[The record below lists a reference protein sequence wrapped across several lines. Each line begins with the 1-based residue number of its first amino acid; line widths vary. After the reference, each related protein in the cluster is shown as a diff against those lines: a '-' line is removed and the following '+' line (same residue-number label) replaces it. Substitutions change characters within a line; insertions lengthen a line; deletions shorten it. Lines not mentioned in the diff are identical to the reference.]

1 MITYGKLSQRPQ
13 AAKSL
18 IGMTLS
24 EFDDLYA
31 EFAIVHAER
40 QMGETK
46 TKRGKQRRQR
56 AVGAGAKH
64 KHSLRDRLLMT
75 LFWLRAYMT
84 YEVLGFFYELDKT
97 NIEDNLKDVLATL
110 DAMTSFTYDH
120 PQGRKQKLRSAAA
133 VMDAFPDVRLVIDAK
148 EQRTQRPKNGKDDQ
162 GNTQDRQKPYY
173 SGKKKAHTLKNQFA
187 VRPDGFIEHVSDSV
201 PGGANHDLNLLRQT
215 DLLSSLSEDEA
226 AMLDKGYDGIQN
238 DYPERQIYQP
248 FKARRN
254 KPLTD
259 EQKAY
264 NRFLSS
270 YRIVVE
276 HTLAQVNRFEVLRQV
291 YRHRRENHT
300 QIVRIVSGLVNRRIQ
315 TVPLKSYSLA

>member
-1 MITYGKLSQRPQ
+1 MITYEKLTQRPQ
-13 AAKSL
+13 AARSL
-18 IGMTLS
+18 IGMSLS

-31 EFAIVHAER
+31 EFSIVHAER
-40 QMGETK
+40 RINSIT
-46 TKRGKQRRQR
+46 TKRGKRRRQR
-56 AVGAGAKH
+56 AVGAGAQH
-64 KHSLRDRLLMT
+64 KHLLKDRLLMT

-110 DAMTSFTYDH
+110 DEMTSFNYDH
-120 PQGRKQKLRSAAA
+120 PKGKKSKLNSVSA

-148 EQRTQRPKNGKDDQ
+148 EQRIQRPKNTKDKD
-162 GNTQDRQKPYY
+162 GNTQDNQKPYY
-173 SGKKKAHTLKNQFA
+173 SGKKKSHTLKNQFA
-187 VRPDGFIEHVSDSV
+187 VAPDGSIEHVSDSV
-201 PGGANHDLNLLRQT
+201 PGGANHDLKLLRQT
-215 DLLSSLSEDEA
+215 DLLSQLSDDEA

-238 DYPERQIYQP
+238 DYPETRIYQP

-254 KPLTD
+254 KPLTE

-264 NRFLSS
+264 NRFLSG

-276 HTLAQVNRFEVLRQV
+276 HTLAQVNRFEILRQV
-291 YRHRRENHT
+291 YRHDRENHT

-315 TVPLKSYSLA
+315 SVPLKSHAAA

>member
-1 MITYGKLSQRPQ
+1 MITYEKLSQRPQ
-13 AAKSL
+13 AARSL
-18 IGMTLS
+18 LGMSLR

-31 EFAIVHAER
+31 EFAIAHAER
-40 QMGETK
+40 QMNETK
-46 TKRGKQRRQR
+46 TKRGRQGRQR

-64 KHSLRDRLLMT
+64 RHSLKNRLVMT

-97 NIEDNLKDVLATL
+97 NIEDNLKDVLTTL
-110 DAMTSFTYDH
+110 DEMTSFDYDR
-120 PQGRKQKLRSAAA
+120 PKGKKAKLNSASA

-148 EQRTQRPKNGKDDQ
+148 EQRIQRPKNTKDKDGNIQDQ
-162 GNTQDRQKPYY
+162 QRPYY
-173 SGKKKAHTLKNQFA
+173 SGKKKSHTLKNQFA
-187 VRPDGFIEHVSDSV
+187 VAPDGFIEHVSDSV
-201 PGGANHDLNLLRQT
+201 PGGANHDLMLLRQT
-215 DLLSSLSEDEA
+215 DLLAHLSDDEA

-238 DYPERQIYQP
+238 DYPDKRIYQP
-248 FKARRN
+248 SKARRN
-254 KPLTD
+254 KPLTE

-264 NRFLSS
+264 NRFLSK

-291 YRHRRENHT
+291 YRHARENHT

-315 TVPLKSYSLA
+315 SVPLKSYAAA